1 MSNLESKTLKQIL
14 DESNI
19 AYSFKGWAGDS
30 QLILNQ
36 KYVAE
41 VFAQKEITEAKQI
54 AVAVEEDRK
63 LLESKIEAAN
73 KITEKRNSNWVW
85 ATPAKLATLN
95 REKLELLALD
105 FEKMLSNV
113 EKALEVPR
121 KEGCKIGGLPQ
132 NVPACPELKE
142 QTERKEE
149 AKLTCDKSKEPPCHL
164 EPSIELCKKCL
175 LDTKENTT
183 P

>member
-41 VFAQKEITEAKQI
+41 VFVQKEITEAKQI

-73 KITEKRNSNWVW
+73 KLLDEKIKAWDEAYSLEANDLQW
-85 ATPAKLATLN
+85 AASVD
-95 REKLELLALD
+95 LEAVKTIL
-105 FEKMLSNV
+105 F
-113 EKALEVPR
+113 PR
-121 KEGCKIGGLPQ
+121 KENQG
-132 NVPACPELKE
+132 VE
-142 QTERKEE
+142 
-149 AKLTCDKSKEPPCHL
+149 
-164 EPSIELCKKCL
+164 
-175 LDTKENTT
+175 
-183 P
+183 